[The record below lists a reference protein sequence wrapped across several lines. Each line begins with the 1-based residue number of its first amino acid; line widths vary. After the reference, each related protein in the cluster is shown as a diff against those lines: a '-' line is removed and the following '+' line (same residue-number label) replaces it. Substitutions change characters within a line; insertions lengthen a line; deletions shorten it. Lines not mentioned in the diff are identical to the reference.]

1 MGRADRVQRPGEQR
15 GGKGGRERRAA
26 TSHVTFQQAVAQTPE
41 ISGAWLAGLQA
52 LLEADRNRIQ
62 TAEPRNLR
70 GSVNVERCLA
80 RKYPE
85 QRQWDYAVG
94 FQPTNLV
101 EEVIYWIEVHPANEG
116 EVRVVLE
123 KLRALKTWLRTNAQK
138 MNEMKRSFIWISS
151 NRTSFTSRSSLAREM
166 SRENLKQVGRA
177 FTIPSTF
184 AE

>member
-1 MGRADRVQRPGEQR
+1 M
-15 GGKGGRERRAA
+15 
-26 TSHVTFQQAVAQTPE
+26 TFQQTVAQTPE
-41 ISGAWLAGLQA
+41 ISGAWQAGLQA

-70 GSVNVERCLA
+70 GSVNVEQFLASRC
-80 RKYPE
+80 PE

-94 FQPTNLV
+94 FQPMNLD

-123 KLRALKTWLRTNAQK
+123 KLRALKTWLRTNARK
-138 MNEMKRSFIWISS
+138 MNAMKRSFIWISS
-151 NRTSFTSRSSLAREM
+151 NRTSFTSRSSRAREM
-166 SRENLKQVGRA
+166 SRESLKQVGRA

-184 AE
+184 GE

>member
-1 MGRADRVQRPGEQR
+1 VEQ
-15 GGKGGRERRAA
+15 
-26 TSHVTFQQAVAQTPE
+26 
-41 ISGAWLAGLQA
+41 
-52 LLEADRNRIQ
+52 
-62 TAEPRNLR
+62 
-70 GSVNVERCLA
+70 CLG

-138 MNEMKRSFIWISS
+138 LNAMNRSFIWISS
-151 NRTSFTSRSSLAREM
+151 NKTSFTSRSSLARGM
-166 SRENLKQVGRA
+166 SRENLEQVGRA

>member
-1 MGRADRVQRPGEQR
+1 M
-15 GGKGGRERRAA
+15 
-26 TSHVTFQQAVAQTPE
+26 TFQQAVAQTPE
-41 ISGAWLAGLQA
+41 ISGAWQAGLQA

-70 GSVNVERCLA
+70 GSVNVEQCLA

-123 KLRALKTWLRTNAQK
+123 KLKALKSWLRTNAKK
-138 MNEMKRSFIWISS
+138 MDEIKRSFIWISS
-151 NRTSFTSRSSLAREM
+151 NRTSFTSRSSLARGM
-166 SRENLKQVGRA
+166 SRESLKQVGRV
-177 FTIPSTF
+177 FSIPSTF